1 MVLSLSQLNA
11 QLVKAAILFIWLQG
25 GCEALL
31 KAMDDMVV
39 ALAPLSFKAPVA
51 FV

>member
-1 MVLSLSQLNA
+1 MLSLSQLNP
-11 QLVKAAILFIWLQG
+11 QLVNGARLVVWLQG

-31 KAMDDMVV
+31 KAMDDMVL